1 MDPSSRSLL
10 PYLQGSDEEPLMET
24 ACPPACGSLGR
35 MTGAIADCERIL
47 DGFLAQPA
55 NAVTSLGF
63 VGAAGLVWRTRHRGV
78 AAALAATG
86 IGSFLFHGPMWPG
99 SQWAHDVSLAWLLVS
114 VGVSG
119 TRWQRYGGLPALGA
133 VGLLLGVVPVA
144 GDAAAGLAAAG
155 AIGSALWRRRS
166 GRTWLAL
173 GVLGLGAAVGRLS
186 ATDGPWCNPDTLLQG
201 HSFWHLAAAT
211 AVILWATEETAPF
224 SAIDEA
230 TESDPLERPSP

>member
-1 MDPSSRSLL
+1 
-10 PYLQGSDEEPLMET
+10 
-24 ACPPACGSLGR
+24 

-47 DGFLAQPA
+47 EGFLAQPA

-63 VGAAGLVWRTRHRGV
+63 VGASALVWRAKHRGV

-86 IGSFLFHGPMWPG
+86 LGSFLFHGPMWPG

-119 TRWQRYGGLPALGA
+119 TRWERLGGWPAVGA
-133 VGLLLGVVPVA
+133 VGLLLGAAPLA
-144 GDAAAGLAAAG
+144 GDATAGLAAAG

-173 GVLGLGAAVGRLS
+173 GVLSLGAVVGRMT
-186 ATDGPWCNPDTLLQG
+186 ATGARWCNPDTLLQG
-201 HSFWHLAAAT
+201 HSFWHLAAAA
-211 AVILWATEETAPF
+211 AVVLWATEESQPLNTDDRTLEPLGRPPF
-224 SAIDEA
+224 
-230 TESDPLERPSP
+230 